1 MGSLHARVIAQS
13 ESCDLAGVVDPIESV
28 GRALAERY
36 DRPWYPELGNL
47 LDGKDVD
54 AVVLAAS
61 TQHHHRI
68 ALDILAADKPLL
80 VEKPVCDSLAAT
92 REVLEESA
100 KRDLPLMCGLLERY
114 NPAIITGFALLHD
127 PVHISAVRHGPYA
140 PRIRTGVAWDLLVHD
155 VDLIVRAFGG
165 VAPARTKGSVGRFH
179 PVSAAGAEDV
189 ADAVLAFPGGG
200 LGTVSASRLGQRK
213 VRSLVVAELDRLIE
227 LDLLLRDV
235 TIYRHIS
242 HEAASADGRGYRQ
255 QTVIEIPELVTATE
269 PLVAQLNRFVALVRG
284 EVDADEERAAIL
296 PAHLIVDQVL
306 SQSAVD
312 GGVADGTE
320 AGTGSRIEGGLAAD
334 EGGGLSSADDG
345 ASADDNGRSAAES
358 GTPAIPAPTAAAAPS
373 GARGLVGTV
382 AN

>member
-1 MGSLHARVIAQS
+1 MHRPSPLRVLLVGAGSMGSLHARVITQS
-13 ESCDLAGVVDPIESV
+13 RSCDLVGVVDPAESA
-28 GRALAERY
+28 GRALAERHG
-36 DRPWYPELGNL
+36 RPWYPELGTL
-47 LDGKDVD
+47 LDGDGVD

-61 TQHHHRI
+61 TQHHHAL

-92 REVLEESA
+92 REVLAESE
-100 KRDLPLMCGLLERY
+100 KRDVPLMCGLLERH
-114 NPAIITGFALLHD
+114 NPAILTGFALLRE

-165 VAPARTKGSVGRFH
+165 TAPARTKGSVGRFH
-179 PVSAAGAEDV
+179 PISAAGAEDV
-189 ADAVLAFPGGG
+189 ADAVLTFPGGG

-213 VRSLVVAELDRLIE
+213 VRSIVVAELDRLIE

-242 HEAASADGRGYRQ
+242 HEAASEDGRGYRQ

-269 PLVAQLNRFVALVRG
+269 PLVAQLDRFVALVRG
-284 EVDADEERAAIL
+284 EVDAAEERTAIL

-306 SQSAVD
+306 AQSRA
-312 GGVADGTE
+312 E
-320 AGTGSRIEGGLAAD
+320 TGAPG
-334 EGGGLSSADDG
+334 
-345 ASADDNGRSAAES
+345 
-358 GTPAIPAPTAAAAPS
+358 IPAPAAAPAPS
-373 GARGLVGTV
+373 GARTLVGTI
-382 AN
+382 AD